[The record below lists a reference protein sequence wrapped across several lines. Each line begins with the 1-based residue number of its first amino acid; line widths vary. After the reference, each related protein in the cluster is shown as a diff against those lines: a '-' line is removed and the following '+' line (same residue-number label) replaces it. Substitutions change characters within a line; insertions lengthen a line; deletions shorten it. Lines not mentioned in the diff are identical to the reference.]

1 MDETIRI
8 LPWHDPV
15 VDTLGH
21 DPRARY
27 PEKFWLPTL
36 GPSAL
41 FLIRHLADRFD
52 DEPAGF
58 ELALAEVSRCLGLG
72 DRIGRSSTVARSL
85 GRLVQ
90 FDLAA
95 YPSGDGHWG
104 GGAASAEPADGS
116 DAANVVH
123 VRRHVPPINRRHV
136 RRLPPSRQAEHDA
149 WVSARLAEPAM
160 AAARHNA
167 RRAAVVLSSMG
178 DPPDAVE
185 RALGAAGFAP
195 VLARDAAL
203 WAREQLAA
211 APPEAQA
218 EVEVE
223 VEVEA
228 A

>member
-21 DPRARY
+21 DPRAPY

-41 FLIRHLADRFD
+41 FLIRYLADRFD
-52 DEPAGF
+52 AEPAGF
-58 ELALAEVSRCLGLG
+58 ELALLEASRCLGLG

-95 YPSGDGHWG
+95 YPSGDDGAGDDDGDGDRG
-104 GGAASAEPADGS
+104 GVA
-116 DAANVVH
+116 VLH
-123 VRRHVPPINRRHV
+123 VRRHLPPINRRHV
-136 RRLPPSRQAEHDA
+136 RRLPPSRQTEHDA
-149 WVSARLAEPAM
+149 WVAARLAEPAL

-167 RRAAVVLSSMG
+167 RRAAVVLSAM
-178 DPPDAVE
+178 DERAPDVE
-185 RALGAAGFAP
+185 RALGSAGFAP
-195 VLARDAAL
+195 ALARDAAL
-203 WAREQLAA
+203 WAKERLSAVPLT
-211 APPEAQA
+211 APA
-218 EVEVE
+218 
-223 VEVEA
+223 EA

>member
-8 LPWHDPV
+8 IAWHDPV
-15 VDTLGH
+15 VATLGH
-21 DPRARY
+21 DPRAPY
-27 PEKFWLPTL
+27 AEKFWLPTL

-41 FLIRHLADRFD
+41 FLIRYLADRFD
-52 DEPAGF
+52 DEAAGF
-58 ELALAEVSRCLGLG
+58 DLALAEVSRCLGLG

-85 GRLVQ
+85 ARLVQ

-95 YPSGDGHWG
+95 YPSDDGDGDG
-104 GGAASAEPADGS
+104 GGRAASGAAC
-116 DAANVVH
+116 DAANVLH

-160 AAARHNA
+160 AAVRHNA

-178 DPPDAVE
+178 ERADAVE
-185 RALGAAGFAP
+185 RALGSAGFAP
-195 VLARDAAL
+195 ALARDAAL
-203 WAREQLAA
+203 WARDQLAA
-211 APPEAQA
+211 VPLVAQA
-218 EVEVE
+218 E
-223 VEVEA
+223 A

>member
-15 VDTLGH
+15 IDTLGH

-27 PEKFWLPTL
+27 PERFWLPTL

-52 DEPAGF
+52 EEPAGF
-58 ELALAEVSRCLGLG
+58 ELGLVEVSRCLGLG

-95 YPSGDGHWG
+95 YPADDGQWGDGSA
-104 GGAASAEPADGS
+104 GARTADGGPGRE
-116 DAANVVH
+116 AANVLH

-160 AAARHNA
+160 AAARDKA

-185 RALGAAGFAP
+185 RALAAAGFAP
-195 VLARDAAL
+195 ALARDAAL
-203 WAREQLAA
+203 WAREQLAVGPPMMQPA
-211 APPEAQA
+211 AA
-218 EVEVE
+218 
-223 VEVEA
+223 
-228 A
+228 

>member
-15 VDTLGH
+15 IDTLGH
-21 DPRARY
+21 DPRAPY

-52 DEPAGF
+52 AEPGGF
-58 ELALAEVSRCLGLG
+58 DLALGEASRCLGLG

-90 FDLAA
+90 FDLAT
-95 YPSGDGHWG
+95 YPTDDGDGGDG
-104 GGAASAEPADGS
+104 GTAR
-116 DAANVVH
+116 VLH

-136 RRLPPSRQAEHDA
+136 RRLPASRQAEHDA
-149 WVSARLAEPAM
+149 WVSARLAEPAL

-167 RRAAVVLSSMG
+167 RRAAVVLSAMG
-178 DPPDAVE
+178 ERPEAVE
-185 RALGAAGFAP
+185 RALGTAGFAP
-195 VLARDAAL
+195 ALARDAAA
-203 WAREQLAA
+203 WAGEQLAA
-211 APPEAQA
+211 AAPTAPAR
-218 EVEVE
+218 
-223 VEVEA
+223 A